1 MEELNLKE
9 AWQAVIRKLPH
20 IIIIMLVCALLTN
33 VFNNVLGKDSY
44 SSKVSIMV
52 GSPED
57 FEKEGAVVSKVDAMI
72 NTQLVSNVEQL
83 IKSNSVLDTVAE
95 KVGNGVSSSD
105 LRKDLKVK
113 SVPSTSIIEMEYSS
127 ESAEQ
132 TNKVLEESLK
142 AITDLT
148 KKTMKKDNI
157 QVVDAPNAKKKIKQ
171 LVNKMD
177 TAIGLFLGM
186 LIGLAYAF
194 ASYYKDPNIFCKEQL
209 QNKLG
214 LETVSVLSN
223 DYNESSNS
231 ALRLL
236 NRRIDSFDNVGVF
249 SFDQNT
255 SNLAKAYN
263 SNFDKKITAVSP
275 ISEKVDLTDLTK
287 DIQNAIVLYKK
298 DDSRLG
304 EIKNTLEAIKSL
316 GINPVAAVE
325 ISKYN
330 SDDKKYLPYA

>member
-9 AWQAVIRKLPH
+9 AWQAILRKLPH

-171 LVNKMD
+171 LINKID

-194 ASYYKDPNIFCKEQL
+194 ASYYKYPNIFSKEQL

-231 ALRLL
+231 ALSLL

-255 SNLAKAYN
+255 ANLAKAYN
-263 SNFDKKITAVSP
+263 SNFEKKITAVSP

-316 GINPVAAVE
+316 GINPIAAVE

-330 SDDKKYLPYA
+330 ADDKKYLPYA

>member
-9 AWQAVIRKLPH
+9 AWQAILRKLPH
-20 IIIIMLVCALLTN
+20 IIIIMLMCALLTN
-33 VFNNVLGKDSY
+33 IFNNVLGKDSY

-171 LVNKMD
+171 LVNKVD
-177 TAIGLFLGM
+177 TAIGLFLGF

-194 ASYYKDPNIFCKEQL
+194 ASYYKDPNIFSKEQL
-209 QNKLG
+209 QSKLG
-214 LETVSVLSN
+214 LETVSVLSK
-223 DYNESSNS
+223 DYDENSNS
-231 ALRLL
+231 ALSLL

-255 SNLAKAYN
+255 ANLAKAYN

-275 ISEKVDLTDLTK
+275 ISEKIDLTDLTK

-316 GINPVAAVE
+316 GINPIAAVE
-325 ISKYN
+325 ISKCN
-330 SDDKKYLPYA
+330 SNDKKYLPYA

>member
-9 AWQAVIRKLPH
+9 AWQAILRKLPH

-33 VFNNVLGKDSY
+33 IFNNVLGKDSY

-132 TNKVLEESLK
+132 T
-142 AITDLT
+142 

-171 LVNKMD
+171 LVNKID
-177 TAIGLFLGM
+177 TAIGLFLGL

-194 ASYYKDPNIFCKEQL
+194 ASYYKDPNIFSKEQL
-209 QNKLG
+209 QSKLG
-214 LETVSVLSN
+214 LETVSVLSK
-223 DYNESSNS
+223 DYDENSNS
-231 ALRLL
+231 ALSLL

-255 SNLAKAYN
+255 ANLAKAYN
-263 SNFDKKITAVSP
+263 SNFEKKITAVSP

-316 GINPVAAVE
+316 GINPIAAVE

-330 SDDKKYLPYA
+330 ADDKKYLPYA

>member
-9 AWQAVIRKLPH
+9 AWQAILRKLPH
-20 IIIIMLVCALLTN
+20 IIIIMLMCALLTN
-33 VFNNVLGKDSY
+33 IFNNVLGKDSY

-171 LVNKMD
+171 LVNKVD
-177 TAIGLFLGM
+177 TAIGLFLGF

-194 ASYYKDPNIFCKEQL
+194 ASYYKDPNIFSKEQL
-209 QNKLG
+209 QSKLG
-214 LETVSVLSN
+214 LETVSVLSK
-223 DYNESSNS
+223 DYDENSNS
-231 ALRLL
+231 ALSLL

-255 SNLAKAYN
+255 ANLAKAYN

-275 ISEKVDLTDLTK
+275 ISEKIDLTDLTK

-316 GINPVAAVE
+316 GINPIAAVE

-330 SDDKKYLPYA
+330 SNDKKYLPYA

>member
-1 MEELNLKE
+1 
-9 AWQAVIRKLPH
+9 
-20 IIIIMLVCALLTN
+20 
-33 VFNNVLGKDSY
+33 
-44 SSKVSIMV
+44 MV

-127 ESAEQ
+127 ESAQQ

-148 KKTMKKDNI
+148 K
-157 QVVDAPNAKKKIKQ
+157 IKQ
-171 LVNKMD
+171 LINKID

-194 ASYYKDPNIFCKEQL
+194 ASYYKDPNIFSKEQL

-223 DYNESSNS
+223 DYDENSNS
-231 ALRLL
+231 ALSLL

-255 SNLAKAYN
+255 ANLAKAYN
-263 SNFDKKITAVSP
+263 SNFEKKITAISP

-316 GINPVAAVE
+316 GINPIAAVE

-330 SDDKKYLPYA
+330 SNDKKYLPYA

>member
-20 IIIIMLVCALLTN
+20 IIIIMLVCALLAN
-33 VFNNVLGKDSY
+33 VFNNVLGEDSY

-72 NTQLVSNVEQL
+72 NQQLVSNVEQL
-83 IKSNSVLDTVAE
+83 LKSNAVLDTVAE

-105 LRKDLKVK
+105 LKKDLKVK

-127 ESAEQ
+127 EREDV
-132 TNKVLEESLK
+132 TNKVLDESLK
-142 AITDLT
+142 AITELT

-157 QVVDAPNAKKKIKQ
+157 QVVDAPNAKKKMKQ
-171 LVNKMD
+171 LVNKID

-194 ASYYKDPNIFCKEQL
+194 ASYYKDPNIFSKEQL

-214 LETVSVLSN
+214 IETVSVLSN

-231 ALRLL
+231 ALSLL
-236 NRRIDSFDNVGVF
+236 NRRIDSFDNVG
-249 SFDQNT
+249 
-255 SNLAKAYN
+255 
-263 SNFDKKITAVSP
+263 
-275 ISEKVDLTDLTK
+275 
-287 DIQNAIVLYKK
+287 
-298 DDSRLG
+298 
-304 EIKNTLEAIKSL
+304 
-316 GINPVAAVE
+316 
-325 ISKYN
+325 
-330 SDDKKYLPYA
+330 